1 MDSRTTHKGQK
12 MPRKK
17 EIEIVLDTETT
28 GLDYTRERIVEFAAV
43 RLENGKI
50 KDEFQTLINP
60 NQHIRKSSMAIH
72 GITQEMVEDAPSE
85 EEVLPKILEFIGE
98 YPIVAHNAIFD
109 YSFLNEAKKRIY
121 GEELKNPRIDTQI
134 MFREIAPDL
143 ESHGLEALTN
153 RFNVELNNHHRAM
166 ADTMGLA
173 LAYPKLKKIYLQKLD
188 WQKKQLDN
196 VDYLFDRYLR
206 IQQSIATMQAELQDL
221 KSIFK
226 LHFELGGE
234 PLEAETGEIMVYQS
248 KQSFGY
254 DFNDVK
260 EVLENVGALE
270 KAVKLNNGFI
280 DRLCNGL
287 SLSEEYKQI
296 IRDARQELSETRNI
310 QVIKPCR

>member
-1 MDSRTTHKGQK
+1 

-17 EIEIVLDTETT
+17 VIEIVLDTETT
-28 GLDYTRERIVEFAAV
+28 GLDFTREKIIEFAGI

-50 KDEFQTLINP
+50 KEEFQTLINP
-60 NQHIRKSSMAIH
+60 HQHIRKSSMAIH
-72 GITQEMVEDAPSE
+72 GITQEMVADAPSE
-85 EEVLPKILEFIGE
+85 EEAIPKILEFIGD

-109 YSFLNEAKKRIY
+109 YSFLNEAKLRVT
-121 GEELKNPRIDTQI
+121 GEKLENPRIDTQM
-134 MFREIAPDL
+134 MFKEIAPDL
-143 ESHGLEALTN
+143 ESHGLEALTH
-153 RFNVELNNHHRAM
+153 RFNVDLKNHHRAM
-166 ADTMGLA
+166 ADAMGLA
-173 LAYPKLKKIYLQKLD
+173 LAYPKLKKLYLQRLD

-226 LHFELGGE
+226 LHFDLGGE
-234 PLEAETGEIMVYQS
+234 PLVAETGEMMVYQS

-254 DFNDVK
+254 DLADIK

-270 KAVKLNNGFI
+270 KAVKVNNGFI

-287 SLSEEYKQI
+287 SLSDEYKQI
-296 IRDARQELSETRNI
+296 IKDARQEISETRNI
-310 QVIKPCR
+310 QVIKPCRQ